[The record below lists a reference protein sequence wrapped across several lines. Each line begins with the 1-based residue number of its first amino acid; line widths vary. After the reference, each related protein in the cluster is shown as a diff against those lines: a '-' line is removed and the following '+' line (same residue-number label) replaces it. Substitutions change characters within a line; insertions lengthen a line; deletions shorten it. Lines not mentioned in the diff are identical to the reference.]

1 MHVNLGTAQI
11 RNSQY
16 EKLLGVTADTKLSFK
31 KHIQL
36 IYGKANAK
44 LKALVKIIPF
54 MNLEKKKILMNA
66 FFNVKFSYC
75 PQSWMF
81 HSTKLSKNLIKA

>member
-16 EKLLGVTADTKLSFK
+16 EKLLGVTADTKLSYME
-31 KHIQL
+31 L

-81 HSTKLSKNLIKA
+81 HSTRLSKNLIKA